1 MGCGMDVFAVQLIL
15 LRLADLAQIAGQHS
29 GRPSKL
35 RTSGVKGVKRFFF
48 GASWWKS
55 IF

>member
-1 MGCGMDVFAVQLIL
+1 MDVFAVQLIL
-15 LRLADLAQIAGQHS
+15 QQRHRLADLAQIAGQHS